1 MNNEIFTLPND
12 ITNIIFSFCDPFKEE
27 HQRKQEAIN
36 NDFYMY
42 ARKRNFD
49 LMSLEISRG
58 FHNYSEIDVAYPNPS
73 SINKDIRF
81 FKIHSVVIAKCMNN
95 YIG

>member
-1 MNNEIFTLPND
+1 MNTLFPLPNVIID
-12 ITNIIFSFCDPFKEE
+12 VIFSFCDPFKAE
-27 HQRKQEAIN
+27 HQRNQDDIN
-36 NDFYMY
+36 RCFYMY
-42 ARKRNFD
+42 QQKRNFD

-58 FHNYSEIDVAYPNPS
+58 FHNYSEMDVSYPNPS
-73 SINKDIRF
+73 SINEDIRF